1 MFILRQTIVSQRTYA
16 RHQGRFLPKSYAC
29 TVTNRK
35 KVCDLARPKNGLPA
49 PTTVSY
55 KLLLLMALSGEYP
68 ASLVGR
74 LCGGEEYA
82 ATVVTKL
89 KKQNLIRSYAQDG
102 ESGLRLTLPCKRL
115 LLQERPDDLLPFL
128 TGQSETNH
136 PRSELVRRLRL
147 HRMAEVLTPI
157 ANAGANYLPWEKPP
171 IFRERR
177 VYPPDTLPC
186 PVYYTSKEVK
196 EMGRQARM
204 ITSSRFTG
212 ILFTDGGLFLA
223 YNARDGSM
231 LWEGKAEIRLKN
243 LIFTEL
249 CQYRLRE
256 RYVHTPVSSLVFG
269 SGMDA
274 MPTIMRERKEGRR
287 NYFVL
292 DSSFEHFYFLPND
305 RRGEDLLRLLCD
317 GALREELNE
326 LLGEDLQPTAPGC
339 PIENDA
345 MEPGGA
351 PVLFAYLCDMP
362 RIQRFVTGLELHERN
377 GTLICF
383 DFQKEAMREVCGSR
397 VSIQSIN
404 YQKFKEAYLSRSES
418 SSV

>member
-1 MFILRQTIVSQRTYA
+1 M
-16 RHQGRFLPKSYAC
+16 
-29 TVTNRK
+29 N
-35 KVCDLARPKNGLPA
+35 
-49 PTTVSY
+49 
-55 KLLLLMALSGEYP
+55 
-68 ASLVGR
+68 SLI
-74 LCGGEEYA
+74 
-82 ATVVTKL
+82 TKL
-89 KKQNLIRSYAQDG
+89 KSSHLLRTFSRDG
-102 ESGLRLTLPCKRL
+102 VQGLRLTATCKKL
-115 LLQERPDDLLPFL
+115 LLDKQYYGLSSYI
-128 TGQSETNH
+128 TGLSETNR
-136 PRSELVRRLRL
+136 PKCELIRRLRL
-147 HRMAEVLTPI
+147 HRMAEVLTPM
-157 ANAGANYLPWEKPP
+157 ANAGVNYLPWEKPP
-171 IFRERR
+171 ILRERR

-196 EMGRQARM
+196 EMGQQARM

-305 RRGEDLLRLLCD
+305 RRGEDLLRLLWD

-326 LLGEDLQPTAPGC
+326 LLSEDLRPADPDC

-345 MEPGGA
+345 METGGA

-362 RIQRFVTGLELHERN
+362 RIQRFVTGLELHERG

-383 DFQKEAMREVCGSR
+383 DFQKEAMRQVCGSR
-397 VSIQSIN
+397 VSIQGIN
-404 YQKFKEAYLSRSES
+404 YQRFKEAYLSRNES
-418 SSV
+418 